1 MEVRME
7 SQKGAVVSGID
18 PVLVE
23 IQQRLQ
29 AHPKEWLKTLE
40 QNPGGLANL
49 EQEIHRTFAQM
60 ADRVVAGLLAQ
71 ATAGSAFA
79 DTAEKSSPRRSE
91 TEIAWR
97 RAASAPGAVAG
108 RVADLCDDDLLQPR
122 AVYRAWAW
130 PRRFGAVSGVG
141 RAGHSTPSSVGR
153 NSMTILRAEV
163 AQ

>member
-7 SQKGAVVSGID
+7 SKNGTVVSGID

-29 AHPKEWLKTLE
+29 AHPKQWLKALQ

-71 ATAGSAFA
+71 ATADSAFA
-79 DTAEKSSPRRSE
+79 DTAEKK
-91 TEIAWR
+91 
-97 RAASAPGAVAG
+97 
-108 RVADLCDDDLLQPR
+108 
-122 AVYRAWAW
+122 
-130 PRRFGAVSGVG
+130 
-141 RAGHSTPSSVGR
+141 
-153 NSMTILRAEV
+153 
-163 AQ
+163 